1 MQGAIKTEAGFLLGN
16 VASKKPVS
24 IWDLLQW
31 AFRSEC
37 AQLDFDEIGSEVG
50 GRAGVGIEYV
60 LIQQSILGCKPDGGG
75 SSEPHHDADIVASA
89 LSALPD
95 SVGGRSMAI
104 SIADL
109 ARVGQ
114 VPDWMQDATPKV
126 VPVGVHTNRHG
137 RFAQTADSAELCS
150 EGWPAQ
156 PRRNRKG
163 VIVRDAVKY
172 SPVLIRPTP
181 AQIGRAHRAYLA
193 WWGALLELRTAL
205 RLHFELTCF
214 EVTRVMPPL
223 EPWKK
228 GLTKV

>member
-1 MQGAIKTEAGFLLGN
+1 MMQAAIKTEAGFRLGG

-24 IWDLLQW
+24 IRDLLQW

-37 AQLDFDEIGSEVG
+37 AQLDFDEIGSETG

-60 LIQQSILGCKPDGGG
+60 LMQQSILGCRPDGGG

-114 VPDWMQDATPKV
+114 VPDWMPNAQPV
-126 VPVGVHTNRHG
+126 IVPVDSYTNQHG
-137 RFAQTADSAELCS
+137 CQAKTADSAGLGCD
-150 EGWPAQ
+150 GWPKQ

-163 VIVRDAVKY
+163 VIVHDAVSY
-172 SPVLIRPTP
+172 CPVVVRPTVS
-181 AQIGRAHRAYLA
+181 QIARARRAYFA
-193 WWGALLELRTAL
+193 WWGALLELRASL
-205 RLHFELTCF
+205 QQQSMLSRF
-214 EVTRVMPPL
+214 EVTNDMPEL
-223 EPWKK
+223 EPWK
-228 GLTKV
+228 